1 MTRDVARCG
10 MWVDVLGPSPPTLTA
25 QQAAQRPCSKSYSEP
40 TRANS
45 NGYDA
50 GGETE
55 ATRDLDS
62 GSPALEP
69 H

>member
-1 MTRDVARCG
+1 

-25 QQAAQRPCSKSYSEP
+25 QQAAQRPKATLNP
-40 TRANS
+40 PRANS

-55 ATRDLDS
+55 ATRDPDS